1 MSVLNILEEKLAET
15 KKQGRFREFLNLERG
30 VQDKPWATSHGHHGE
45 RRLNVWCSNDYLAMS
60 HHPKVL
66 LATTDAVNR
75 VGLGT
80 CGARSISGTS
90 VYHSE
95 LETLLASAY
104 GKESA
109 LLFTTGFGANDATL
123 STLCDAIPDL
133 IVFSDELNHASMI
146 YGIRY
151 SNAEKKI
158 FRHNDVAHLAELL
171 QAADPAR
178 PKLIAFES
186 LYSMDGD
193 FAPLAQIVALA
204 EQYQAL
210 TYLDE
215 IHSAGVYGERGLGY
229 AVHPGQVD
237 SSMLV
242 LAKEWGIWRKA
253 VSRLLEDFSERG
265 LIRVDSN
272 PVTSIIDMVCVKS
285 WMIAGRLIENPAYRQ
300 TIKAYEG
307 VRIFLF
313 NGQQLETLRRSSA
326 RKKKKKTIEET
337 AEGTDGLPSMN
348 LTGSN
353 PIIEGTGTAETETA
367 ATTESEVESTVENA
381 VVDAGN
387 TPVLE
392 DGNTLSGSQKW
403 KHPQE

>member
-30 VQDKPWATSHGHHGE
+30 VQDKPWATSHGQQGE

-66 LATTDAVNR
+66 LATTEAVNR

-151 SNAEKKI
+151 SKAEKKI

-215 IHSAGVYGERGLGY
+215 STPPASMANGGWATPNSWACWIKSPLFRAVSASLTVRRAAISPHPARWWRRCAAGPRHSSSAPRHRRRWWPPRWPVLNTT
-229 AVHPGQVD
+229 
-237 SSMLV
+237 SSMTPS
-242 LAKEWGIWRKA
+242 ASTCWR
-253 VSRLLEDFSERG
+253 S
-265 LIRVDSN
+265 
-272 PVTSIIDMVCVKS
+272 SII
-285 WMIAGRLIENPAYRQ
+285 
-300 TIKAYEG
+300 
-307 VRIFLF
+307 
-313 NGQQLETLRRSSA
+313 
-326 RKKKKKTIEET
+326 
-337 AEGTDGLPSMN
+337 
-348 LTGSN
+348 
-353 PIIEGTGTAETETA
+353 
-367 ATTESEVESTVENA
+367 
-381 VVDAGN
+381 
-387 TPVLE
+387 
-392 DGNTLSGSQKW
+392 
-403 KHPQE
+403 

>member
-1 MSVLNILEEKLAET
+1 
-15 KKQGRFREFLNLERG
+15 
-30 VQDKPWATSHGHHGE
+30 
-45 RRLNVWCSNDYLAMS
+45 MS

-66 LATTDAVNR
+66 LATTEAVNR

-133 IVFSDELNHASMI
+133 IVFSDEAESRLDDL
-146 YGIRY
+146 RY
-151 SNAEKKI
+151 PLQQGGEKI

-215 IHSAGVYGERGLGY
+215 IHSAGVYGERG
-229 AVHPGQVD
+229 
-237 SSMLV
+237 
-242 LAKEWGIWRKA
+242 
-253 VSRLLEDFSERG
+253 
-265 LIRVDSN
+265 
-272 PVTSIIDMVCVKS
+272 
-285 WMIAGRLIENPAYRQ
+285 AG
-300 TIKAYEG
+300 
-307 VRIFLF
+307 
-313 NGQQLETLRRSSA
+313 LRR
-326 RKKKKKTIEET
+326 T
-337 AEGTDGLPSMN
+337 AGP
-348 LTGSN
+348 
-353 PIIEGTGTAETETA
+353 
-367 ATTESEVESTVENA
+367 
-381 VVDAGN
+381 AG
-387 TPVLE
+387 
-392 DGNTLSGSQKW
+392 
-403 KHPQE
+403 

>member
-66 LATTDAVNR
+66 LATTEAVNR

-151 SNAEKKI
+151 SKAEKKI

-210 TYLDE
+210 NPFWIMLASPILAALYNKMGDRLPMPHKFAFGMILCSCAFLVLPWGASFANE
-215 IHSAGVYGERGLGY
+215 QGIVSVNWLILSYALQSIGELMISGLGL
-229 AVHPGQVD
+229 AMVAQ
-237 SSMLV
+237 LV
-242 LAKEWGIWRKA
+242 PQ
-253 VSRLLEDFSERG
+253 RLMGFIMG
-265 LIRVDSN
+265 
-272 PVTSIIDMVCVKS
+272 S
-285 WMIAGRLIENPAYRQ
+285 WFLTTAAAALIAGKVAGLTAVPSDINDAHASLAIYSHVFMQIGIVTAVIAILMMLTAPKLYRMTLDTTEDANQ
-300 TIKAYEG
+300 KAQE
-307 VRIFLF
+307 
-313 NGQQLETLRRSSA
+313 A
-326 RKKKKKTIEET
+326 
-337 AEGTDGLPSMN
+337 
-348 LTGSN
+348 
-353 PIIEGTGTAETETA
+353 TA
-367 ATTESEVESTVENA
+367 AR
-381 VVDAGN
+381 
-387 TPVLE
+387 
-392 DGNTLSGSQKW
+392 
-403 KHPQE
+403 